1 MHRLSKVSR
10 LFLNLLSRL
19 NDLLIEDLIAV
30 RKVRHAG
37 AEDHSVLIHV
47 DPDATL
53 LSYKLWDRLAV
64 LCLLKDFV

>member
-1 MHRLSKVSR
+1 MHRLSKVRR

-47 DPDATL
+47 DPNAAL
-53 LSYKLWDRLAV
+53 LGYKLRDRLAV
-64 LCLLKDFV
+64 LCFLEDFV